1 MTSLPPPVAAPVRA
15 PGASFT
21 PPASAKPGSIFT
33 PAIDLLLV
41 GGLSLIF
48 FVPLLLSGRTDLVLV
63 GAGAQAWIGTAINMP
78 HFMASY
84 RLVYRDRE
92 TVMKHKWAS
101 IYVPLILVAY
111 IVFAVLE
118 IQYFLPQGCT
128 EAIRASVVDPA
139 CRPLLMTLLIAIAS
153 GYLAWHY
160 TGQVWGMMASY
171 AYLGGA
177 RFEKSERLLIRTGLR
192 ILLAW
197 HVCWFVYTQLDKP
210 FRGVV
215 RPVYIVVSAGIGL
228 AFLLGAI
235 GLFRMW
241 RRTGVLPPA
250 RTLVAWIALFV
261 WYAMMARDPRALF
274 WIQIAHALQYLAFPV
289 RVEINR
295 TIADRARGATRLA
308 RHMALYGLGLLVVS
322 VVVAQLVPGTAMSI
336 IGNVFGETPGKSAPI
351 LLLMFIN
358 IHHYFTDGVIWKIS
372 NPEVRKDLFA
382 HVLPPDKGGKS
393 AKAGKGGKSGGE
405 SAGRQRVAYEGE
417 TPTAPQG
424 LAAPSQTRMS
434 MRSRAAMVASSL
446 LFVAGVI
453 SPPPGSR
460 PDSPAAA
467 CSKAGSARF
476 RRNADRKRGALS
488 GS

>member
-1 MTSLPPPVAAPVRA
+1 MTSSVPPTAPQVSA
-15 PGASFT
+15 TSSGAYT
-21 PPASAKPGSIFT
+21 APASAKPGSIFT
-33 PAIDLLLV
+33 PAIDILLV
-41 GGLSLIF
+41 GGLSLIV
-48 FVPLLLSGRTDLVLV
+48 FVPLLLSGRSDLVLV

-92 TVMKHKWAS
+92 TILKHKWAS
-101 IYVPLILVAY
+101 IYVPLILIAY
-111 IVFAVLE
+111 IAFAVME

-128 EAIRASVVDPA
+128 EAIRANVADPA

-171 AYLGGA
+171 AYLAGA

-192 ILLAW
+192 ILLVW

-210 FRGVV
+210 FRGAV
-215 RPVYIVVSAGIGL
+215 RPVYLVVSVGIGL

-241 RRTGVLPPA
+241 RRTGMVPPA

-295 TIADRARGATRLA
+295 TIAARARGATRLA
-308 RHMALYGLGLLVVS
+308 RHMALYGAGLLVVS
-322 VVVAQLVPGTAMSI
+322 VVVTQLVPGTAMSI
-336 IGNVFGETPGKSAPI
+336 IGNVFGESPGKSAPI
-351 LLLMFIN
+351 LLLMFVN

-382 HVLPPDKGGKS
+382 HVVPADKGAAGAGGGGSSKPAKGGK
-393 AKAGKGGKSGGE
+393 GGG
-405 SAGRQRVAYEGE
+405 
-417 TPTAPQG
+417 
-424 LAAPSQTRMS
+424 
-434 MRSRAAMVASSL
+434 
-446 LFVAGVI
+446 
-453 SPPPGSR
+453 
-460 PDSPAAA
+460 
-467 CSKAGSARF
+467 
-476 RRNADRKRGALS
+476 KRGANVS
-488 GS
+488 GATARRV